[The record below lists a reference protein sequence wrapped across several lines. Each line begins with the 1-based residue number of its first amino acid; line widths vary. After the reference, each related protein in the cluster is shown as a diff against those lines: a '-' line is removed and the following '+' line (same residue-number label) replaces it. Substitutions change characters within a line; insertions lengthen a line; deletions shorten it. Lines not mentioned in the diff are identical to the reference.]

1 MNNPFYIAKKDGR
14 TENGSWYSILQD
26 ENNWFHISVT
36 SNGVTLYDHFKNVPS
51 IEYLD
56 EQVVEMEASLNT
68 SRGEQND

>member
-1 MNNPFYIAKKDGR
+1 MHSPFYVAKKEGT
-14 TENGSWYSILQD
+14 TENGAPYTILQD

-56 EQVVEMEASLNT
+56 EQVVEMEASLIT
-68 SRGEQND
+68 SQGEQND